1 MEYRDSADIS
11 GGDVITTGGGG
22 GGGGGGG
29 RIAVGGI
36 GGIIIMI
43 LALFLGFNP
52 MDVMG
57 GGTAAPNTGSQA
69 GAPLDQCKTGADV
82 NTRREC
88 RWKAYMASINNY
100 WSDYYKG
107 QSGYQGAQ
115 MVLFSG
121 SVNTGCGQATSQVG
135 PFYCP
140 EDRRIYLDVD
150 FTEQL
155 LAQLGAKG
163 GDAAEAYIVA
173 HEFGHHI
180 QNLTGVMA
188 KVQSQGQQ
196 TGPSS
201 PQVRLELQADC
212 YAGAWFRN
220 STADPA
226 GPIQKITQDD
236 LNRVVDAAIAVG
248 DDRIQ
253 EAQAGRISPESWT
266 HGSSAQRKYWM
277 SVGFK
282 SGNPAQCDTFST
294 NNLGG

>member
-1 MEYRDSADIS
+1 MDYRDSADIS
-11 GGDVITTGGGG
+11 GGNVVTTGGGG
-22 GGGGGGG
+22 RAGGGG

-43 LALFLGFNP
+43 LALFLGFDP
-52 MDVMG
+52 MQVLG
-57 GGTAAPNTGSQA
+57 SGTSPNTGAQPGSA
-69 GAPLDQCKTGADV
+69 MDQCKTGADIKA
-82 NTRREC
+82 NREC
-88 RWKAYMASINNY
+88 RWKAYMASIDTY
-100 WSDYYKG
+100 WQGAFSK
-107 QSGYQGAQ
+107 GYQPTQ
-115 MVLFSG
+115 MVIFSG
-121 SVNTGCGQATSQVG
+121 QVNTGCGAATSQVG

-140 EDRRIYLDVD
+140 QDGKMYLDVD

-155 LAQLGAKG
+155 LKQLGAKG

-180 QNLTGVMA
+180 QNLTGIMNQ
-188 KVQSQGQQ
+188 VQSQGQQ
-196 TGPSS
+196 TGPAS

-212 YAGAWFRN
+212 YAGVWFRN
-220 STADPA
+220 STNDPN

-253 EAQAGRISPESWT
+253 ESQTGRISPESWT

-282 SGNPAQCDTFST
+282 SGNPNQCDTFST

>member
-1 MEYRDSADIS
+1 MDYRDSADIS
-11 GGDVITTGGGG
+11 GGNVVTTGGG

-36 GGIIIMI
+36 GGLIIML
-43 LALFLGFNP
+43 LALFLGFDP
-52 MDVMG
+52 TQVLG
-57 GGTAAPNTGSQA
+57 AGTAPNTGSQA
-69 GAPLDQCKTGADV
+69 GAPLDQCKTGADIKV
-82 NTRREC
+82 NREC

-100 WSDYYKG
+100 WSGYYAN
-107 QSGYQGAQ
+107 QNGYQGAQ

-121 SVNTGCGQATSQVG
+121 SVSTACGQATSQVG

-140 EDRRIYLDVD
+140 EDRKIYIDVD

-155 LAQLGAKG
+155 LQQLGAKG
-163 GDAAEAYIVA
+163 GDPAEAYIVA

-180 QNLTGVMA
+180 QNLTGVLP
-188 KVQSQGQQ
+188 KVQSAGQQ

-212 YAGAWFRN
+212 YAGVWFRN
-220 STADPA
+220 SVADPN

-253 EAQAGRISPESWT
+253 QAQTGRIAPESWT

>member
-11 GGDVITTGGGG
+11 GGNVVTAGGRSGGGG
-22 GGGGGGG
+22 SGG
-29 RIAVGGI
+29 RIAVGGV
-36 GGIIIMI
+36 GGIII
-43 LALFLGFNP
+43 LLLSLFFGFDP
-52 MDVMG
+52 AAVLG
-57 GGTAAPNTGSQA
+57 GGTAPNTGTQA

-82 NTRREC
+82 NANRDC
-88 RWKAYMASINNY
+88 RCKAYMASINNY
-100 WSDYYKG
+100 WSG
-107 QSGYQGAQ
+107 AFQSGYQPTQ
-115 MVLFSG
+115 MVIFSG
-121 SVNTGCGQATSQVG
+121 QVNTGCGAATSEVG

-140 EDRRIYLDVD
+140 QDSKIYIDVD

-155 LAQLGAKG
+155 LQQLGAKG

-180 QNLTGVMA
+180 QNLTGIMSQ
-188 KVQSQGQQ
+188 VQSQGQQ

-212 YAGAWFRN
+212 YAGVWFRN
-220 STADPA
+220 STADPT

-236 LNRVVDAAIAVG
+236 LNRVVDAAVAVG

-253 EAQAGRISPESWT
+253 ESQAGRISPESWT

-282 SGNPAQCDTFST
+282 SGNPNQCDTFST